1 VDGLAAPLVVNH
13 TPSLTSSFEGKQ
25 VIPQGRAFYKMSG
38 SGNDFVVVDARTTPP
53 GRLAEPDVVGRI
65 CAHGTGVGAD
75 GIVFVEP
82 SNQAAVRLVYL
93 NADASRAEFCGN
105 ATLCVTRLAVELGAA
120 NGESFAIET
129 DSGVVAARMRDG
141 LPEID
146 LPAVTDVDAAV
157 ASVAPQN
164 DESRIGYA
172 TVGVPHLV
180 ILCRDVE
187 TVDVVG
193 RGRPLRSHPSFPKG
207 LNVNFVSRRPDGR
220 WRYRTYER
228 GVEAET
234 LACGSG
240 SAAVAILLTQWS
252 EASGVVELE
261 TRSGKTLRVS
271 LQRHGSAWQPSLA
284 GEGRVVFAGH
294 LAEL

>member
-1 VDGLAAPLVVNH
+1 
-13 TPSLTSSFEGKQ
+13 

-120 NGESFAIET
+120 NGETFEIET
-129 DSGVVAARMRDG
+129 DSGVVSARMSEG

-146 LPAVTDVDAAV
+146 LPSVTDAVPAV
-157 ASVAPQN
+157 ANVELAAG
-164 DESRIGYA
+164 ESKIGYA

-193 RGRPLRSHPSFPKG
+193 RGRPLRSHPGFPKG

-240 SAAVAILLTQWS
+240 AAAVAILLTEWD
-252 EASGVVELE
+252 EATGTVNLE
-261 TRSGKTLRVS
+261 TRSGKNLRVTLRHDGRVW
-271 LQRHGSAWQPSLA
+271 HPSLA
-284 GEGRVVFAGH
+284 GEGRVVFKGH

>member
-1 VDGLAAPLVVNH
+1 
-13 TPSLTSSFEGKQ
+13 
-25 VIPQGRAFYKMSG
+25 MSG

-53 GRLAEPDVVGRI
+53 GRLAERDVVGRI
-65 CAHGTGVGAD
+65 CARGTGVGAD
-75 GIVFVEP
+75 GIVFVEQ
-82 SNQAAVRLVYL
+82 SSQAAVRLVYL

-120 NGESFAIET
+120 NGESFGIET
-129 DSGVVAARMRDG
+129 DSGVVTARVRDG

-146 LPAVTDVDAAV
+146 LPVVTDAMSAV
-157 ASVAPQN
+157 ANVEPAAG
-164 DESRIGYA
+164 ESRIGYA

-193 RGRPLRSHPSFPKG
+193 RGRPLRSHPGFPKG
-207 LNVNFVSRRPDGR
+207 LNVNFVSRTPDGL

-240 SAAVAILLTQWS
+240 AAAIAILLTDWG
-252 EASGVVELE
+252 EATGTVDLE

-271 LQRHGSAWQPSLA
+271 LKRNGRVWHPSLA
-284 GEGRVVFAGH
+284 GEGRVVFEGQI
-294 LAEL
+294 AEL

>member
-1 VDGLAAPLVVNH
+1 
-13 TPSLTSSFEGKQ
+13 
-25 VIPQGRAFYKMSG
+25 MSG
-38 SGNDFVVVDARTTPP
+38 SGNDFVVVDARTVPP
-53 GRLAEPDVVGRI
+53 GRLAEPAIVGRI

-82 SNQAAVRLVYL
+82 SEQAAVRLVYL

-120 NGESFAIET
+120 NGTSFAIET
-129 DSGVVAARMRDG
+129 DSGLVTARMRDG

-146 LPAVTDVDAAV
+146 LPAVTDVQTAV
-157 ASVAPQN
+157 ANVEPAPG
-164 DESRIGYA
+164 ESKIGYA

-187 TVDVVG
+187 QVDVVG
-193 RGRPLRSHPSFPKG
+193 RGRPLRSHSDFPRG
-207 LNVNFVSRRPDGR
+207 LNVNFVSRRADGR

-240 SAAVAILLTQWS
+240 AAAIAILLTNWG
-252 EASGVVELE
+252 EASGTVSLE
-261 TRSGKTLRVS
+261 TRSGRTLHVTLR
-271 LQRHGSAWQPSLA
+271 REGSAWHPSLS
-284 GEGRVVFAGH
+284 GEGRVVFEGH